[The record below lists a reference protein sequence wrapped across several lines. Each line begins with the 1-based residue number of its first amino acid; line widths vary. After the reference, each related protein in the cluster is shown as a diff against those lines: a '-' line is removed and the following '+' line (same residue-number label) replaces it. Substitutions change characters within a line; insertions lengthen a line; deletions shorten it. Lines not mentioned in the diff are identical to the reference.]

1 MALPELG
8 TSVFVI
14 PGWPRPYPDGRWPVE
29 KNKEDQL
36 VVLNKIS
43 RLVVDACR
51 GNGSPYVFTYKEQ
64 RVQKIHATAWK
75 SAWRRAGLPEGREY
89 CRGPHNLKHTFGR
102 RLRSVDVPLE
112 TRKVLLHHTTGDI
125 TLHYSP
131 AGIQELIDAVEKLS
145 EMRPLTMLRITAL
158 SRGGKT
164 NVTQKVTQ
172 PKKASSV
179 TP

>member
-14 PGWPRPYPDGRWPVE
+14 PGRPRPYLDGRWPGE

-43 RLVVDACR
+43 RSVVDECR
-51 GNGSPYVFTYKEQ
+51 GNGSPYVFTFREH
-64 RVQKIHATAWK
+64 RVQKIHTTAWK

-131 AGIQELIDAVEKLS
+131 AGIQELIDAVEKLCD
-145 EMRPLTMLRITAL
+145 MKPLTMLRITAL

-172 PKKASSV
+172 QKKAGSV
-179 TP
+179 SP